1 MTIAQE
7 IITQIGGNRF
17 IAMTGATEF
26 YAYPDGVSF
35 RIPPRSAK
43 NGINY
48 VHITL
53 TPDALYSIE
62 FWAMNK
68 RAMKYKVK
76 ATHLG
81 VSSDQL
87 EAVFTTETGL
97 RTQL

>member
-1 MTIAQE
+1 MTVATT
-7 IITQIGGNRF
+7 IIDQLGGNRF
-17 IAMTGATEF
+17 IAMTGANRF
-26 YAYPDGVSF
+26 YAFPDGVSF
-35 RIPPRSAK
+35 RIPSRLAK
-43 NGINY
+43 NGINSIT
-48 VHITL
+48 ITL
-53 TPDALYSIE
+53 TPDDLYDVE
-62 FWAMNK
+62 FGTV